1 MEAASDAALL
11 REVKLDLA
19 SALLARHRVRLRTGC
34 DAIDECLGG
43 GFPVRGITE
52 IAGESSAGKTQLALQ
67 LLFQAQLP
75 LAHGGLQGGALFLH
89 TEGGDAPV
97 ERLRQIGAAFAE
109 RWTSLGATCDRLCE
123 HIFIERVDT
132 ADMLMSTLRYRVPGL
147 LAANRVRLIVIDSIA
162 ALFRTYMDDN
172 LPQRSALLMSLAA
185 EMKRISEQMHVA
197 FIVVNQV
204 TGGGFHPPTAQ
215 AKRAA
220 LGLTWSHCVNTRV
233 LLSRD
238 TPHKSIMTPDLPAGV
253 SGGSAQHTP
262 SRAGRR
268 TLRVLLSPCV
278 EPGSCA
284 YTIDSGGV
292 RDVDDGQYQAK

>member
-1 MEAASDAALL
+1 
-11 REVKLDLA
+11 
-19 SALLARHRVRLRTGC
+19 
-34 DAIDECLGG
+34 
-43 GFPVRGITE
+43 
-52 IAGESSAGKTQLALQ
+52 
-67 LLFQAQLP
+67 
-75 LAHGGLQGGALFLH
+75 
-89 TEGGDAPV
+89 
-97 ERLRQIGAAFAE
+97 
-109 RWTSLGATCDRLCE
+109 
-123 HIFIERVDT
+123 
-132 ADMLMSTLRYRVPGL
+132 MLMSTLRYRVPGL

-204 TGGGFHPPTAQ
+204 TDSFGEDDSGAPPPAAGQQ